1 MGSLSTL
8 PDEEFIFRSKLPDIT
23 IPDQLPLHDYCFERI
38 AAVADRPC
46 IVYGPSGV
54 VYTYA
59 EVQLTARRVAAGLHR
74 LGIRRGDVIMLLLTN
89 SPEFAFSFL
98 GASYAGATTTTA
110 NPLYTSS
117 EILKQI
123 QTAGVKL
130 VVTQSSFVDKVRDSG
145 VKIMPSVEVRP
156 DDVVALPYSSG
167 TTGLPKGV
175 MLSHRSLV
183 ASIAQQLEGE
193 NPNLWFRGDDVLLC
207 ALPLFHIYSLNTV
220 LLCALRAGATIVIMP
235 RFELVA
241 MMELVER
248 HRVTIAPFVPPIIL
262 ALSKCPRVEEY
273 DLSSIRMVMYGAAP
287 ISKDLEDAL
296 QSKIPDARFGQ
307 GYGMTE
313 AGALSMSLGF
323 AKEPFRTKQGSC
335 GTVVRNAELK
345 VVDPDSGASLR
356 RNEAG
361 EICIKGPQIM
371 KGYLN
376 DPEATARTIDGKGWL
391 HTGDIGYVD
400 DEDEIFIVPPAE
412 LEALLLSHPAV
423 ADAAVVPMKDEAAG
437 EVPVAF
443 VVRSSGSGVTEE
455 EIKLFISQQVVF
467 YKRIRRV
474 FFVDVIPRRR
484 PARS

>member
-1 MGSLSTL
+1 MGSLSVL
-8 PDEEFIFRSKLPDIT
+8 PEEDFIFRSKLPDIT
-23 IPDQLPLHDYCFERI
+23 IPDQLTVHDYCFERI

-46 IVYGPSGV
+46 IVYGPSGT

-59 EVQLTARRVAAGLHR
+59 EVQLTARRVAAGFHR
-74 LGIRRGDVIMLLLTN
+74 VGIRRGDVVMMLLTN
-89 SPEFAFSFL
+89 SPEFAFGFL
-98 GASYAGATTTTA
+98 GASYAGATMTTA

-123 QTAGVKL
+123 QAAGVKL

-145 VKIMPSVEVRP
+145 VKIVCTDSAAEGCLHFSELALAADMPPVEVHP

-220 LLCALRAGATIVIMP
+220 LLCGLRAGATIVIMP
-235 RFELVA
+235 RFDLVA

-296 QSKIPDARFGQ
+296 QAKIPDAKLGQVHISSLSLSLSVWATSKSDEEINCVENEIIQ

-313 AGALSMSLGF
+313 VGVLSMSLGF
-323 AKEPFRTKQGSC
+323 AKEPFKTKQGSC
-335 GTVVRNAELK
+335 GTVVRNAEIK
-345 VVDPDSGASLR
+345 VVDPHSGASLR

-361 EICIKGPQIM
+361 EICIRGPQIM
-371 KGYLN
+371 KGA
-376 DPEATARTIDGKGWL
+376 P
-391 HTGDIGYVD
+391 
-400 DEDEIFIVPPAE
+400 
-412 LEALLLSHPAV
+412 
-423 ADAAVVPMKDEAAG
+423 
-437 EVPVAF
+437 
-443 VVRSSGSGVTEE
+443 
-455 EIKLFISQQVVF
+455 
-467 YKRIRRV
+467 
-474 FFVDVIPRRR
+474 
-484 PARS
+484 